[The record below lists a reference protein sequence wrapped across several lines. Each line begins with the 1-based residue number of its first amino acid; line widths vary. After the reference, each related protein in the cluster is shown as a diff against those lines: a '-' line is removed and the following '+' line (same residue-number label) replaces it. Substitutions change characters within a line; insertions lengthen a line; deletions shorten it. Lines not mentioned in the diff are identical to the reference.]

1 MIAMYEICYV
11 MAFMLVFFA
20 LLEKIVPALAMR
32 THTSSVRGVREASRP
47 NAGTQRGGRVVE
59 KDESKRVEFGRNVS
73 AEHAKKH
80 GFVIKI
86 PMDFKL
92 DEYDPA
98 VEVRVVVKPQ
108 DEEE

>member
-1 MIAMYEICYV
+1 M
-11 MAFMLVFFA
+11 
-20 LLEKIVPALAMR
+20 
-32 THTSSVRGVREASRP
+32 
-47 NAGTQRGGRVVE
+47 E
-59 KDESKRVEFGRNVS
+59 KDESKRAEFGRNVS
-73 AEHAKKH
+73 HEYAKKH

-92 DEYDPA
+92 DEYERA

>member
-1 MIAMYEICYV
+1 M
-11 MAFMLVFFA
+11 
-20 LLEKIVPALAMR
+20 
-32 THTSSVRGVREASRP
+32 
-47 NAGTQRGGRVVE
+47 E

>member
-1 MIAMYEICYV
+1 M
-11 MAFMLVFFA
+11 
-20 LLEKIVPALAMR
+20 
-32 THTSSVRGVREASRP
+32 
-47 NAGTQRGGRVVE
+47 E
-59 KDESKRVEFGRNVS
+59 KDEHRKELPEIQKSKRVEFGRNVS

-92 DEYDPA
+92 GEYDPA